1 MDGEHVVSMRAD
13 DGFFT
18 LRPPGAKRLLAG
30 MEAPKLRVVV
40 QDDSVPFNREGKNVM
55 CQFVIECDPE
65 LGPMDEVMVVDSKD
79 ELIAIGRALL
89 VRDEMMALK
98 KGLAVKVREGVK

>member
-1 MDGEHVVSMRAD
+1 
-13 DGFFT
+13 
-18 LRPPGAKRLLAG
+18 
-30 MEAPKLRVVV
+30 
-40 QDDSVPFNREGKNVM
+40 
-55 CQFVIECDPE
+55 
-65 LGPMDEVMVVDSKD
+65 MDEVMVVDSKD